1 MCTHMH
7 AHLGVRVKWM
17 EGVHTP
23 PNSLFRAANTQFATR
38 ESQLSAPTSIQEFE
52 SNVSNQMLP
61 IEWANLNAK
70 DNSPIIKC

>member
-17 EGVHTP
+17 DGAHTP
-23 PNSLFRAANTQFATR
+23 PNSLSRAANTQLATR

-52 SNVSNQMLP
+52 SKVSNQRLP

-70 DNSPIIKC
+70 DNSPRIKC